1 MVRAPQDSAP
11 GENLHSSK
19 HTTWSH
25 GHHGQTRPAL
35 QPVLGTSTKCLEEG
49 VDLLLSHPTGSL
61 LTKQQMGEQQ
71 VQHLYGNVLEAT
83 FLVPPEISVDVRAQE
98 VWKLLLDE
106 LGRWDAETKR
116 LRWVVRQLEG
126 WLQEELPSHR

>member
-1 MVRAPQDSAP
+1 MLR
-11 GENLHSSK
+11 H
-19 HTTWSH
+19 
-25 GHHGQTRPAL
+25 PAGL
-35 QPVLGTSTKCLEEG
+35 GSVLNTSTKCLEEG

-83 FLVPPEISVDVRAQE
+83 FLIPPEISVNVRSQE

-106 LGRWDAETKR
+106 LGR
-116 LRWVVRQLEG
+116 
-126 WLQEELPSHR
+126 